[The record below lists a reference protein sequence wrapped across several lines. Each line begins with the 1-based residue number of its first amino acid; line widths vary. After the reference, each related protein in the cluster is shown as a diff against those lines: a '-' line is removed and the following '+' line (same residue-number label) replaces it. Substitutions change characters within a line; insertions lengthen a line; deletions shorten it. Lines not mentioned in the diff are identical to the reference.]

1 MSIESIIAKKSL
13 GLLMH
18 PTCIPGGRVCGTFG
32 KGAKEWIKKLHK
44 HGIEYWQFLPLTP
57 TDSTGSPYSSPSSFA
72 LNPWFLDIDDLIE
85 KGFIFISNKENLG
98 PTNQNKDDFEFDIAD
113 DLTKK
118 LGLLLLQSWS
128 SQSEER
134 KINFNKWLRRNSWVE
149 DYATFVVIREE
160 FNMLPWW
167 EWPQEFKIKNNKF
180 LKSWIKKKSEE
191 ILIKKLIQWHLD
203 EQWNVIKNFAKSR
216 NIKLIGDL
224 PFYVSRDSADVWSNK
239 SLFSIFKNGDL
250 IFQSGVPPDYF
261 SSTGQLWGTPT
272 YFWSKHKRTNFN
284 WWRKRF
290 QRQFELVDI
299 LRFDHFRGLAGYWR
313 VNGSSKSA
321 IIGKWINSPGRTL
334 LKKVKK
340 DLGGNNLPI
349 IAEDLGVITT
359 DVEKLREY
367 FELPGMK
374 ILQFAFDGNEDNPY
388 LPKNI
393 EGENWVVYT
402 GTHDNSTSV
411 SWWVN
416 LDYESKKRIKDEYK
430 FSENPSWDL
439 IEIGMESN
447 ANLFIAPLQ
456 DLLSLDDSSRLNKPG
471 TTKNNWQWKLNRPLE
486 EIEDNLKKLVVE
498 LKLENHVVFLKD
510 IPNDLKNALVAKSNI
525 FVMPSR
531 ILDIHVEHD
540 SHALLEAMACGIP
553 SIASIS
559 GSNKDVLE
567 EFDECL
573 FLPEDVE
580 VLKIK
585 ILEVINNYEKYIN
598 LAKKMRDLV
607 KEKYSIDSV
616 ASEYFKIYKR

>member
-1 MSIESIIAKKSL
+1 MPIESIIARKSL
-13 GLLMH
+13 GVLMH

-32 KGAKEWIKKLHK
+32 RGAKEWIKKLHK

-98 PTNQNKDDFEFDIAD
+98 PTNQNKDHFDFDIAD

-118 LGLLLLQSWS
+118 LGLLLLQGWS

-134 KINFNKWLRRNSWVE
+134 KINFNKWVSRHSWVE

-203 EQWNVIKNFAKSR
+203 EQWSVIKNFAKSR

-313 VNGSSKSA
+313 VNGNSKTA
-321 IIGKWINSPGRTL
+321 IIGKWINSPGKTL
-334 LKKVKK
+334 LNKVKK
-340 DLGGNNLPI
+340 DLGGNYLPI
-349 IAEDLGVITT
+349 IAEDLGVITP
-359 DVEKLREY
+359 DVEKLRKN

-411 SWWVN
+411 SWWEN
-416 LDYESKKRIKDEYK
+416 LDYESQKRIKDEYK

-439 IEIGMESN
+439 IEIGMETN

-471 TTKNNWQWKLNRPLE
+471 TTKNNWKWKLNRPLE
-486 EIEDNLKKLVVE
+486 EIEDNIRMFSELGNNFGRTLK
-498 LKLENHVVFLKD
+498 
-510 IPNDLKNALVAKSNI
+510 
-525 FVMPSR
+525 
-531 ILDIHVEHD
+531 
-540 SHALLEAMACGIP
+540 
-553 SIASIS
+553 
-559 GSNKDVLE
+559 
-567 EFDECL
+567 
-573 FLPEDVE
+573 
-580 VLKIK
+580 
-585 ILEVINNYEKYIN
+585 
-598 LAKKMRDLV
+598 
-607 KEKYSIDSV
+607 
-616 ASEYFKIYKR
+616 